1 MIVLLSRKKLPSL
14 IYGNVMN
21 NVFIIRRKK
30 KKQETFC
37 TYKFFIDFETSYTD
51 YTQFYGFMNIYSFLF
66 ISKISKN
73 QSYIYLPQNL

>member
-1 MIVLLSRKKLPSL
+1 
-14 IYGNVMN
+14 MN

-30 KKQETFC
+30 KQETFC
-37 TYKFFIDFETSYTD
+37 TYTFFIDFETSYTD
-51 YTQFYGFMNIYSFLF
+51 YTQFYGFMNIYRFLFIF